1 MRQPVDRFIDISVE
15 ESKGY
20 AIGPCRP
27 TGPRV
32 FCWGVPEL
40 AREDAVR
47 SDLELVLGFLDFKR
61 HNKGRSDRTAEI
73 YRLALERLGAFL
85 GESRSLLE
93 ATADE
98 LVAFAG
104 AWLHKQGI
112 VAESRRP
119 YIAAVRGFYQWC
131 VDKKHLRSNP
141 AAGVPYPRSGK
152 KLPRAMALASAE
164 KLMWAP
170 DFSTFEG
177 VRDGAMFAVLIGCGV
192 RVSGLVN
199 LNESHVTEQLV
210 AGKPRL
216 FIRVVEKG
224 GRERLVPM
232 PAEADL
238 QLRVYLEHP
247 QLKLVDRALPNG
259 DKVLFITTI
268 NRRCAPHEYRGERRR
283 FTRGGVLD
291 MVKRYGKKHE
301 IPEAELH
308 PHAMRHLYGTELAEG
323 DVDLLVRQDLMG
335 HEDPKSTR
343 IYTHLAMRKLVKT
356 VDDHGP
362 LSKMKTPTSDILRRL
377 RPA

>member
-1 MRQPVDRFIDISVE
+1 MIPAQLID
-15 ESKGY
+15 
-20 AIGPCRP
+20 
-27 TGPRV
+27 
-32 FCWGVPEL
+32 
-40 AREDAVR
+40 
-47 SDLELVLGFLDFKR
+47 GFLSWLTVNR
-61 HNKGRSDRTAEI
+61 GRSERTGEI
-73 YRLALERLGAFL
+73 YRLALELLLMFL
-85 GESRSLLE
+85 DGRDPRE
-93 ATADE
+93 ASDDD
-98 LVAFAG
+98 LVLFTG
-104 AWLHKQGI
+104 IWLHKRG
-112 VAESRRP
+112 VTARSRRP
-119 YIAAVRGFYQWC
+119 YIAAVRGFYKWLMATRQA
-131 VDKKHLRSNP
+131 KRNP
-141 AAGVPYPRSGK
+141 AAAIDYPGSGRP
-152 KLPRAMALASAE
+152 LPRVMTLASLE

-170 DFSTFEG
+170 DYETFEG
-177 VRDGAMFAVLIGCGV
+177 VRNGALLALFAGCGI
-192 RVSGLVN
+192 RVSGLVK
-199 LNESHVTEQLV
+199 LNTNDVLEQV
-210 AGKPRL
+210 VEGRPRL
-216 FIRVVEKG
+216 FIRVREKG
-224 GRERLVPM
+224 NKERTIPVP
-232 PAEADL
+232 PEADL